1 MNKILKSIFII
12 FGVICVFLAIGN
24 IIKIQKIGKKDYKK
38 DENGNTK
45 NIKEIEQYILNV
57 NSYKAKIK
65 ITVKSNK
72 NVNFYELMQ
81 EVKTNNETK
90 QIALSP
96 KDLEGIEISYK
107 DGTIEV
113 KNTRYNL
120 TTIYKNYPYISDNSM
135 YLTSFIEGYKKAEN
149 KEIKEVDNKIELSYE
164 TKKNKYN
171 NKQKLYINKSTLLP
185 ENMQILNINNDT
197 KVDILYNEIE
207 LNI

>member
-12 FGVICVFLAIGN
+12 SGVICVFLAIGN

-65 ITVKSNK
+65 VTVKSNK

-107 DGTIEV
+107 DGTIEI

>member
-12 FGVICVFLAIGN
+12 FIIICAILAIGN

-65 ITVKSNK
+65 VTVKSNK
-72 NVNFYELMQ
+72 NVNFYELKQ
-81 EVKTNNETK
+81 EVKANNETK

-107 DGTIEV
+107 NGTIEV
-113 KNTRYNL
+113 KNTKYNL
-120 TTIYKNYPYISDNSM
+120 TTIYKNYPYI
-135 YLTSFIEGYKKAEN
+135 
-149 KEIKEVDNKIELSYE
+149 
-164 TKKNKYN
+164 
-171 NKQKLYINKSTLLP
+171 
-185 ENMQILNINNDT
+185 
-197 KVDILYNEIE
+197 
-207 LNI
+207 

>member
-65 ITVKSNK
+65 VTVKSNK

-207 LNI
+207 IN

>member
-65 ITVKSNK
+65 VTVKSNK

>member
-65 ITVKSNK
+65 VTVKSNK
-72 NVNFYELMQ
+72 NVNFYELKQ
-81 EVKTNNETK
+81 EVKANNETK

-107 DGTIEV
+107 NGTIEV
-113 KNTRYNL
+113 KNTKYNL

>member
-12 FGVICVFLAIGN
+12 FVLICVFLAIGN

-65 ITVKSNK
+65 VTVKSNK
-72 NVNFYELMQ
+72 NVNFYELKQ
-81 EVKTNNETK
+81 EVKANNETK

-107 DGTIEV
+107 DGTIQV

>member
-65 ITVKSNK
+65 VTVKSNK
-72 NVNFYELMQ
+72 NVNFYELKQ
-81 EVKTNNETK
+81 EVKANNETK

>member
-65 ITVKSNK
+65 VTVKSNK

-120 TTIYKNYPYISDNSM
+120 TTIHKNYPYISDNSM

-185 ENMQILNINNDT
+185 ENMQILNISNDT

>member
-65 ITVKSNK
+65 VTVKSNK

-107 DGTIEV
+107 DGTIEI

-185 ENMQILNINNDT
+185 ENMQILNISNDT

>member
-65 ITVKSNK
+65 VTVKSNK

-171 NKQKLYINKSTLLP
+171 NKQKLYINKSSLLP
-185 ENMQILNINNDT
+185 ENLQILNINNDT
-197 KVDILYNEIE
+197 KVDILYKEIE

>member
-57 NSYKAKIK
+57 KSYKAKIK
-65 ITVKSNK
+65 VTVKSNK

>member
-12 FGVICVFLAIGN
+12 FVLICVFLAIGN

-65 ITVKSNK
+65 VTVKSNK
-72 NVNFYELMQ
+72 NVNFYELKQ
-81 EVKTNNETK
+81 EVKANNETK